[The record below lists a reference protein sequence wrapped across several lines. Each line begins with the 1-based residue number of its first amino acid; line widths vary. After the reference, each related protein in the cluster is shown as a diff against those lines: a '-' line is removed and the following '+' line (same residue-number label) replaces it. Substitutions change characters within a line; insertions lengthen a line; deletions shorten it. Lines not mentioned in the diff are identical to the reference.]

1 MIGDKMKNYN
11 KLIELYFRSHN
22 MFKLMENKPRDFG
35 SGDLLYTTEIHTIES
50 IGKNSGINL
59 TKLAEYMGVSKSAVS
74 KTTKKLLKKNYII
87 KSRPVDNQKEVIFNL
102 TDKGR
107 KAFQGHEIFS
117 QEVFEKIFDILKNL
131 KEDEVVI
138 IESYLKKMNKELAEI
153 LKRES

>member
-1 MIGDKMKNYN
+1 MKNYS
-11 KLIELYFRSHN
+11 KLVELYFRSHN
-22 MFKLMENKPRDFG
+22 LFKLMENEPRDFG

-102 TDKGR
+102 AEKGR

-117 QEVFEKIFDILKNL
+117 QEVFERIFYILKNL
-131 KEDEVVI
+131 KKNEVAI
-138 IESYLKKMNKELAEI
+138 IEDNLKKMNEELAEI

>member
-1 MIGDKMKNYN
+1 MKNFN
-11 KLIELYFRSHN
+11 KIIELYFRSHN
-22 MFKLMENKPRDFG
+22 MFRLMENEPREFG
-35 SGDLLYTTEIHTIES
+35 SGDLLYTTEIHTIEA

-87 KSRPVDNQKEVIFNL
+87 KSRPIDNQKEVIFNL

-117 QEVFEKIFDILKNL
+117 QEVFARIFDILKNL
-131 KEDEVVI
+131 KEDEVAT
-138 IESYLKKMNKELAEI
+138 IENYLIKMNKELDEI

>member
-1 MIGDKMKNYN
+1 MKNYN

-22 MFKLMENKPRDFG
+22 MFTLMESKPRDFG
-35 SGDLLYTTEIHTIES
+35 SGDLLYSTEIHTIES

-59 TKLAEYMGVSKSAVS
+59 TKLAEYMGVSKSAVF

-117 QEVFEKIFDILKNL
+117 QEVFERIFDILKNL
-131 KEDEVVI
+131 KENEVAI
-138 IESYLKKMNKELAEI
+138 IENYLKKMNKELSEI
-153 LKRES
+153 LERKS

>member
-1 MIGDKMKNYN
+1 MKDYN

-22 MFKLMENKPRDFG
+22 MFTLMESTPRDFG
-35 SGDLLYTTEIHTIES
+35 SGDLLYSTEIHTIES
-50 IGKNSGINL
+50 IGKNNSINL

-87 KSRPVDNQKEVIFNL
+87 KSRPVDNQKEVIFDL

-107 KAFQGHEIFS
+107 RAFQGHEIFS
-117 QEVFEKIFDILKNL
+117 QEVFERIFDILKNL
-131 KEDEVVI
+131 KEDEVAI
-138 IESYLKKMNKELAEI
+138 IESYLKKMNKELSEI